1 MINCSQSEETFLLE
15 CVHFRTMLVIVL
27 FDFDRF
33 SRACI
38 VLYSIVY
45 LFVGKLEKD
54 FKVTAFY
61 YHQHSPHG

>member
-1 MINCSQSEETFLLE
+1 
-15 CVHFRTMLVIVL
+15 MLVIVL

-33 SRACI
+33 SRAYI